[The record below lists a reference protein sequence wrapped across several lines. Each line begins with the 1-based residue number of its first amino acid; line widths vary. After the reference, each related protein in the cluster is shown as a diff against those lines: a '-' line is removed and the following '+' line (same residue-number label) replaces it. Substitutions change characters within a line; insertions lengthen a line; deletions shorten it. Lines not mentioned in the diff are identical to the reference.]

1 MPPCLA
7 PQIEEPSLS
16 STVPKDDA
24 LGFPNGCPSGAS
36 YRSCD
41 FRGAAPRSI
50 HFTARRRALTSSRL
64 SGALHRE
71 LLVLIDAFYVRL
83 STEDTDRPEP
93 LSSKRVRPMAS
104 LILEALR
111 IALTVV
117 LFFFGWSLLL
127 AAAPAVVWGHRVLM
141 SEDRFVALGNDVLE
155 RKAVQAALTE
165 RLAVEALAIDPV

>member
-1 MPPCLA
+1 
-7 PQIEEPSLS
+7 
-16 STVPKDDA
+16 
-24 LGFPNGCPSGAS
+24 
-36 YRSCD
+36 
-41 FRGAAPRSI
+41 
-50 HFTARRRALTSSRL
+50 
-64 SGALHRE
+64 
-71 LLVLIDAFYVRL
+71 
-83 STEDTDRPEP
+83 
-93 LSSKRVRPMAS
+93 MAS